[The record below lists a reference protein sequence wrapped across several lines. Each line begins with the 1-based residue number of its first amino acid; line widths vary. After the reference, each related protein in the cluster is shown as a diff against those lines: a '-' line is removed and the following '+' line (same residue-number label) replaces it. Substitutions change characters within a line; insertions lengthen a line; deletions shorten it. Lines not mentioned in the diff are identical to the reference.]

1 MTIGFVVAIQRGVK
15 LLLQII
21 MGFQNLLIAAQIA
34 EIYLLNAKARMVF
47 SGDVVNFRTVKQP
60 TLT

>member
-1 MTIGFVVAIQRGVK
+1 MTIGFVVANQRGVK

-47 SGDVVNFRTVKQP
+47 SGGAVNFRTAKQP